1 MRVAFMNITLKQL
14 TGLIIMVKYGLTRE
28 MLQTYRVA
36 MAYGASFGYCMA
48 QLAQTYRARKA
59 MYGNNE

>member
-1 MRVAFMNITLKQL
+1 MANNVQ
-14 TGLIIMVKYGLTRE
+14 YGLTRE

-59 MYGNNE
+59 MYGSK